1 MCVCLCSIRF
11 TVVSEPPEEEEDR
24 ECEDV
29 GVAFL
34 RIPDILEQQQD
45 LTETNL
51 NSGDTRT
58 HTNRWRVSAAT
69 YSLFPAVL
77 DVTDSSE
84 TLGTLTV
91 TVEGLEAL
99 QAIMEDQD
107 QETPITSLLLLR

>member
-1 MCVCLCSIRF
+1 MCVYRIRF

-45 LTETNL
+45 LTEASL
-51 NSGDTRT
+51 NSTDTRT
-58 HTNRWRVSAAT
+58 HKTDGSAAT
-69 YSLFPAVL
+69 YCLFPAVL

-107 QETPITSLLLLR
+107 QETRISSMLLLR

>member
-1 MCVCLCSIRF
+1 MCVCRIRF

-45 LTETNL
+45 LTETSL

-58 HTNRWRVSAAT
+58 HTNRWTVSAAT

-107 QETPITSLLLLR
+107 QETPITSLLLR